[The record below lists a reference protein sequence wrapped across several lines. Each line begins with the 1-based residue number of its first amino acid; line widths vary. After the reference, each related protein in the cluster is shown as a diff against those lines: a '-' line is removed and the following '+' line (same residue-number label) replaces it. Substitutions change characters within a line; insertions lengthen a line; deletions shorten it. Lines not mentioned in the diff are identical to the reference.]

1 MSDQTRFKIYDA
13 SAGSGKT
20 YTLVKEFLTNALSSS
35 DPSNYQSALA
45 ITFTNKAVQ
54 EMKTRLLEVLAQ
66 FSDDNILTKPS
77 PLFVELAKTLG
88 MDHHQLQQRSYNM
101 LAHLLQHYS
110 HFSIST
116 IDSLTHHV
124 VRTFSR
130 DLGLLSGFEL
140 TLDTKR
146 FLSQAVDLLIEK
158 AGSDEQLTQVLLRF
172 VTEKAAQDKSWDV
185 AYDLNKIAALIHNE
199 NHHKPLKELALKNWD
214 DFILLEQQLT
224 NKKNEALKQIIDHTE
239 QLLAKLNRSGIHPTS
254 FSFGEL
260 PKKIDNTLNG
270 KWEGLPGKRLTNQ
283 IQSGSLLKKTAP
295 TEEHKAIE
303 NLQPDLEA
311 WLENTTL
318 HLPKIYQTEAFLAQ
332 LAPLSVLNAIQQC
345 LEELQTEQNTLLLS
359 GLNAIIAKTIH
370 GTPTPFIYERLGVRY
385 QHYYIDEFQD
395 TSALQWGNLSSLAD
409 HALSS
414 EQGKLMLVGDAKQA
428 IYRWRGGLPE
438 QFIALSKGASP
449 FQGIKPVSIRLP
461 KNYRSL
467 DNIVEV
473 NNSFFQFAAKQ
484 LINEEHQD
492 LYKKGS
498 EQIKLN
504 HPGGWTTISF
514 VQGDRVD
521 IRTPHYLEGT
531 LARVKDAIS
540 RGYALSDICILVRK
554 RKHGVE
560 ATTFLNQHLIPVVS
574 AETLLIDQSPE
585 VGILLSMIRLR
596 ADRENKAARRK
607 ILTYFMPDDQD
618 EYVWL
623 SSHLSGDIRSMFE
636 AICSSE
642 PKFSFEL
649 FCQKDIYGA
658 LEYAIEAFGLTQEVS
673 AFLSGFLEEVLQQ
686 NAQKPMSDA
695 MFLDYW
701 EEVREQRA
709 VSAPENLEA
718 VRVMTIHKA
727 KGLAFPVVII
737 PFADTPIFDT
747 RPPESWF
754 PVDPNLY
761 AGFKNMFVRVNTQL
775 QNTGPFGEA
784 LFRKHREEQMLDALN
799 VLYVGMTRP
808 ERELHLLTH
817 ESDNTTGSYAG
828 LLTAFVKEQNPE
840 QISDTCF
847 GFGKP
852 TSPPSPTSGLTIQ
865 TRKNQWISNST
876 PAALFNNRKLIWD
889 QPQQD
894 AINYGNLFHDLM
906 AEVYVPADLEVAV
919 QRALSQGKIGH
930 LEADVLRK
938 KMQAIVNLDELSD
951 FFKIGARKF
960 RERTLFGPNGEQL
973 RPDSFVLSPNG
984 RVSILDYKT
993 GNPQKSHDEQL
1004 KTYAACFEKMG
1015 YKTERLYIVYLRDVL
1030 KLKRIY

>member
-20 YTLVKEFLTNALSSS
+20 YTLVKEFLANALSSS
-35 DPSNYQSALA
+35 SPSNYQSALA

-66 FSDDNILTKPS
+66 FSEDTILTQPS

-88 MDHHQLQQRSYNM
+88 IDHHQLQLRSYNM
-101 LAHLLQHYS
+101 LAHLLQHYT

-116 IDSLTHHV
+116 IDSLTHQV

-140 TLDTKR
+140 SLDTKF

-158 AGSDEQLTQVLLRF
+158 AGSDEQLTKVLLRF

-185 AYDLNKIAALIHNE
+185 AYDLNKIATLIHNE
-199 NHHKPLKELALKNWD
+199 NHHKPLREIASKTWD
-214 DFILLEQQLT
+214 DFLLLEQQLK
-224 NKKNEALKQIIDHTE
+224 NRNNEAQKQIINHTQKLQAE
-239 QLLAKLNRSGIHPTS
+239 LNRSDIQLLS
-254 FSFGEL
+254 FSYGEL
-260 PKKIDNTLNG
+260 PKKIEIALNG
-270 KWEGLPGKRLTNQ
+270 QWDGLPGKRLTNQ

-295 TEEHKAIE
+295 TKELKAIE
-303 NLQPDLEA
+303 ELQPNLEA
-311 WLENTTL
+311 WLENITR
-318 HLPKIYQTEAFLAQ
+318 HLPTIYQTEAFLAQ

-345 LEELQTEQNTLLLS
+345 LEELQTEQNTVLLS
-359 GLNAIIAKTIH
+359 SLNAIIAKTIH

-438 QFIALSKGASP
+438 QFIELSKGATP
-449 FQGIKPVSIRLP
+449 FQGIKPSTIHLP

-473 NNSFFQFAAKQ
+473 NNSFFQFVAGQ
-484 LINEEHQD
+484 LNKTEHQD
-492 LYKKGS
+492 LYKRGS
-498 EQIKLN
+498 EQAKLN
-504 HPGGWTTISF
+504 QPGGWTTISF

-521 IRTPHYLEGT
+521 IRTPLYLEAT
-531 LARVKDAIS
+531 LSRVKDAVS
-540 RGYALSDICILVRK
+540 RGYALSDICVLVRK

-560 ATTFLNQHLIPVVS
+560 ATTFLNQHFIPVVS

-585 VGILLSMIRLR
+585 VGVLLSMIRLR
-596 ADRENKAARRK
+596 ADPENKAARRT

-618 EYVWL
+618 DYAWL
-623 SSHLSGDIRSMFE
+623 SSHLSVDVRSMFDI
-636 AICSSE
+636 ICSSE
-642 PKFSFEL
+642 HKFSFER
-649 FCQKDIYGA
+649 FCEKDTYSA
-658 LEYAIEAFGLTQEVS
+658 LEYVIESFGLTQDVS

-686 NAQKPMSDA
+686 NAQHPMSDA

-701 EEVREQRA
+701 DNVRDQRA
-709 VSAPENLEA
+709 VTVPDNLEA

-737 PFADTPIFDT
+737 PFADSPIFDT
-747 RPPESWF
+747 HTKESWLQ
-754 PVDPNLY
+754 VDPKLY
-761 AGFKNMFVRVNTQL
+761 AGFHNMFVRVNTQL
-775 QNTGPFGEA
+775 QDAGSSGED
-784 LFRKHREEQMLDALN
+784 LYLKHRQEQMLDAVN

-808 ERELHLLTH
+808 ERELHLVTH

-828 LLTAFVKEQNPE
+828 LLTTFVKQQNPE
-840 QISDTCF
+840 KLSDQCF
-847 GFGKP
+847 GFGNP
-852 TSPPSPTSGLTIQ
+852 THPPNLASELTIQ
-865 TRKNQWISNST
+865 TKATQWISNST
-876 PAALFNNRKLIWD
+876 PAALFNQRKLIWD
-889 QPQQD
+889 QSQQD

-906 AEVYVPADLEVAV
+906 AEIYVPSDLDVAI
-919 QRALSQGKIGH
+919 QRALSQGKIGRQD
-930 LEADVLRK
+930 ADVLRN
-938 KMQAIVNLDELSD
+938 KMQSIVKMDELRD

-973 RPDSFVLSPNG
+973 RPDSFVLLPNR

-993 GNPQKSHDEQL
+993 GRPQQSHEDQL

-1015 YKTERLYIVYLRDVL
+1015 YKIEKLYIVYLRDML

>member
-35 DPSNYQSALA
+35 SASNYQSALA

-54 EMKTRLLEVLAQ
+54 EMKTRLLEVLTQ
-66 FSDDNILTKPS
+66 FSDDTILSKPT
-77 PLFVELAKTLG
+77 PLFAELAQTIG
-88 MDHHQLQQRSYNM
+88 INHNQLQQRSRSM

-124 VRTFSR
+124 VRAFSR

-140 TLDTKR
+140 ALDTKK
-146 FLSQAVDLLIEK
+146 FLTQAVDLLIEK
-158 AGSDEQLTQVLLRF
+158 AGTDKQLTQVLLRF
-172 VTEKAAQDKSWDV
+172 VKDKAAQDKSWDV

-199 NHHKPLKELALKNWD
+199 NHHKPLKEIASKTWD
-214 DFILLEQQLT
+214 DFILLEQQL
-224 NKKNEALKQIIDHTE
+224 KGRKNQALKQIIDQTK
-239 QLLAKLNRSGIHPTS
+239 QLQEELNHSGIQVTS
-254 FSFGEL
+254 FSYGEL
-260 PKKIDNTLNG
+260 PKKIDNIFNG
-270 KWEGLPGKRLTNQ
+270 KWEGLPGKRLTSQ
-283 IQSGSLLKKTAP
+283 IQNGSLLKKTASK
-295 TEEHKAIE
+295 EELKSIE
-303 NLQPDLEA
+303 ALQPNLEA
-311 WLENTTL
+311 WLENITL
-318 HLPKIYQTEAFLAQ
+318 HLPTIYQTEVFLAQ
-332 LAPLSVLNAIQQC
+332 LAPLSVLNAIQKC
-345 LEELQTEQNTLLLS
+345 LEELQTEQNTVLLS
-359 GLNAIIAKTIH
+359 SLNAIIAKTIH

-438 QFIALSKGASP
+438 QFMALSKGNSP
-449 FQGIKPVSIRLP
+449 FPGIKPVSIRLP

-473 NNSFFQFAAKQ
+473 NNSFFQFVAEQ
-484 LINEEHQD
+484 LKNPEHQD
-492 LYKKGS
+492 LYTKGS

-521 IRTPHYLEGT
+521 TRTPHYLEAT

-540 RGYALSDICILVRK
+540 RGYSLSDICILVRK

-560 ATTFLNQHLIPVVS
+560 ATTFLNQHSIPVVS

-585 VGILLSMIRLR
+585 VRVLLSMIRLR
-596 ADRENKAARRK
+596 ADRENKAARRT

-618 EYVWL
+618 EYVWF
-623 SSHLSGDIRSMFE
+623 SSYLSGDVRSMFE
-636 AICSSE
+636 AICLSE
-642 PKFSFEL
+642 NEFSFEM
-649 FCQKDIYGA
+649 FCQKDTYSA
-658 LEYAIEAFGLTQEVS
+658 LEYVIESFGLTQEVS

-686 NAQKPMSDA
+686 NTQKPMSDA

-701 EEVREQRA
+701 DNIREQRA
-709 VSAPENLEA
+709 VSVPENLEA

-747 RPPESWF
+747 HPPESWF

-761 AGFKNMFVRVNTQL
+761 AGFQNMFVRVNTQL

-784 LFRKHREEQMLDALN
+784 LFRKHREEQMLDAVN

-808 ERELHLLTH
+808 ERELHLVTH

-828 LLTAFVKEQNPE
+828 LLTTFVKQQNPE

-847 GFGKP
+847 GFGNP
-852 TSPPSPTSGLTIQ
+852 TSPPNPSSNLTAQ
-865 TRKNQWISNST
+865 TKATQWISNST

-889 QPQQD
+889 QSQQD
-894 AINYGNLFHDLM
+894 AISYGNLFHDLM
-906 AEVYVPADLEVAV
+906 AEIYVPADLEVV
-919 QRALSQGKIGH
+919 IQRALSQGKIGNQ
-930 LEADVLRK
+930 EADVLRK
-938 KMQAIVNLDELSD
+938 KMQSIVNTDELKD

-960 RERTLFGPNGEQL
+960 REHTLFGPNGEQL
-973 RPDSFVLSPNG
+973 RPDSFVLLPN
-984 RVSILDYKT
+984 RKVSILDYKT
-993 GNPQKSHDEQL
+993 GSPQQSHEEQL
-1004 KTYAACFEKMG
+1004 KTYANCFEKMG
-1015 YKTERLYIVYLRDVL
+1015 YKIERLYIVYLGDVL